1 MLGIS
6 QNEPALCRSELP
18 VLLGVT
24 TLPTAFSAKNSEIS
38 NGRAGLTSSAVP
50 LILYCDALHSKSS
63 CVPKSCP
70 CQRARLL
77 LFLLWK
83 FFSAQPS
90 CAEEYAILNASVY
103 QPCRF
108 ESNLCSEAV
117 RWIGE
122 PTYGDG
128 SQESVL
134 LTRTTICEDTEQ
146 YQLNT
151 KLVDLSDF
159 LLEQRLPRILTYHSE
174 KSSRRRSSMM
184 RRCKMWSSTCA
195 SSFPIR
201 RVLLCVCPVWAS
213 DRARVWAT
221 CFLDD
226 WSRRAV

>member
-1 MLGIS
+1 MSTSTITFVSVVEVL
-6 QNEPALCRSELP
+6 QCPAQLCR
-18 VLLGVT
+18 GVRD
-24 TLPTAFSAKNSEIS
+24 LERF
-38 NGRAGLTSSAVP
+38 GV
-50 LILYCDALHSKSS
+50 
-63 CVPKSCP
+63 
-70 CQRARLL
+70 
-77 LFLLWK
+77 
-83 FFSAQPS
+83 
-90 CAEEYAILNASVY
+90 

-122 PTYGDG
+122 PTHGGG